1 MTTEERWVGVEKVA
15 DHLGVAKDSVY
26 RWIEER
32 GLPAHRVGRLL
43 RFKLSEIDEWVRQD
57 SQQETASNP
66 SRRRTSPKAIKNKTG
81 SRSRSKKKATNG

>member
-1 MTTEERWVGVEKVA
+1 MVASERWVGAEDVA

-32 GLPAHRVGRLL
+32 DLPAHRVGRLF

-57 SQQETASNP
+57 SQRDKGQ
-66 SRRRTSPKAIKNKTG
+66 SRGSTKSKTNQSSPK
-81 SRSRSKKKATNG
+81 SRSRKRGGNE